1 MKLTPRLQPVDIGPI
16 RIDDPVILAPLSGVS
31 DMPFRQMVKRNGAG
45 LVVSEMIASAAMVR
59 ENRKTLLMAKNSPE
73 EFPMSVQLAG
83 CEPQVMADA
92 AKLNEDRGA
101 AIIDINFG
109 CPVKKVVNGHAGSSL
124 MRDEVH
130 AAKIL
135 EATVKAVKL
144 PVTLKMRTGWDA
156 TNRNAPNLARIA
168 ENSGIKL
175 LTIHG
180 RTRCQFYDGHADW
193 SFIREVKAA
202 TKLPVIA
209 NGDIN
214 TLEDV
219 DGALEQSGADGVMI
233 GRGAYGRPWF
243 LNQAIHYLR
252 TGERLADP
260 SLAEQYATVRAHF
273 EAMLSHYGSE
283 TGVRMARKHL
293 GWYSRGL
300 PASAE
305 FRFAVNRESEADKV
319 RTLLASFFLPALD
332 RQAA

>member
-1 MKLTPRLQPVDIGPI
+1 MKQTPRLQPVDIGPI

-31 DMPFRQMVKRNGAG
+31 DMPFRQAVKRNGAG

-135 EATVKAVKL
+135 EATVNAVKL
-144 PVTLKMRTGWDA
+144 PVTLKMRTGWDQ
-156 TNRNAPNLARIA
+156 TNRNAPTLARIA
-168 ENSGIKL
+168 ENCGIKL

-180 RTRCQFYDGHADW
+180 RTRCQFYDGRADW
-193 SFIREVKAA
+193 GFIREVKAV
-202 TKLPVIA
+202 TNLPVIA
-209 NGDIN
+209 YGDIS
-214 TLEDV
+214 TLDDV
-219 DGALEQSGADGVMI
+219 DQALEQSGADGIMV

-243 LNQAIHYLR
+243 PKQAMHYLR
-252 TGERLADP
+252 TGERLPDP
-260 SLAEQYATVRAHF
+260 SLSEQYAAVREHF

-293 GWYSRGL
+293 GWYSKGL
-300 PASAE
+300 PASAD
-305 FRFAVNRESEADKV
+305 FRFAVNRETEADKV
-319 RTLLASFFLPALD
+319 RSLLASFFLPVLD